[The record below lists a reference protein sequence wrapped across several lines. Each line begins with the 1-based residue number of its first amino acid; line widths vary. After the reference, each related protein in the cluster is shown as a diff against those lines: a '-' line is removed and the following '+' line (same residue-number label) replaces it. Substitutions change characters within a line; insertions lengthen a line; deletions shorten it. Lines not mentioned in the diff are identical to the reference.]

1 MSAETI
7 LFELGTEELPAGEY
21 VGMADALASGICEGL
36 KNHSLSFGDARVL
49 ATPRRLTVIVSDVA
63 TTATDTEQEV
73 LGPPIAAA
81 TTKEGDWSPAALG
94 FAKKQGIE
102 VDALD
107 TIATDKGERL
117 GVVKRVKGAVC
128 ADVLPGIVSQ
138 AVAQIPVS
146 KRMRWGRARHEFLRP
161 VQWLMLLLG
170 EDSLDVSLFGLES
183 GRLTRGH
190 RFHGKQEIE
199 VSHPN
204 RYELLLREQYVIAD
218 HNERKRLIR
227 QQVESLVKSDET
239 AVIDEALLNEVTGLV
254 EWPVALRGAFDEAFL
269 SVPRQA
275 LVSSMREHQKYFHI
289 EAADGALVP
298 AFITISN
305 IESSN
310 PQAVIYGNEKV
321 IRPRL
326 ADAAFFF
333 ETDKATSL
341 AVKSER
347 LENVLFQRDLGTLAA
362 KQRRI
367 TNLAVALCKELGADE
382 ATVSAAGSVLK
393 ADLVS
398 DMVGEFPELQGI
410 AGRHYALNDGL
421 STGVSDAIEQHYW
434 PKFSGDKLPSTPE
447 SGAVALADRLDTLV
461 GIFGIGQSP
470 TGSKDP
476 FGLRR
481 ASVAIIRLLLAFA
494 PHSEIE
500 VVINRAVSEFEPDT
514 LSSNTSATVFNYLL
528 ERLPAHYDDLGVSV
542 DILRAVTAVGTKT
555 LGDIDG
561 RSQAL
566 QGFAGSEAALALA
579 AANKRVA
586 NILAK
591 TDDIV
596 GSVDPSLF
604 EDIAESTL
612 FNSLQKTEGDLNTA
626 LNLANYAEALNCLAG
641 LRDDV
646 DLFFDQ
652 VLVNADN
659 DAIRLNRLALLKE
672 LRSQFLRVAD
682 LAVLAR

>member
-1 MSAETI
+1 MTTDTI

-21 VGMADALASGICEGL
+21 VGMAEALASGICDGL
-36 KNHSLSFGDARVL
+36 KNHSLSFGTARVL
-49 ATPRRLTVIVSDVA
+49 ATPRRLTAIISDVA
-63 TTATDTEQEV
+63 ISATDTEQEV
-73 LGPPIAAA
+73 LGPPVAAA
-81 TTKEGDWSPAALG
+81 KTKEGEWSPAALG
-94 FAKKQGIE
+94 FAKKQG
-102 VDALD
+102 VDVEALD
-107 TIATDKGERL
+107 TIATDKGDRL
-117 GVVKRVKGAVC
+117 GLVKRVTGAVC
-128 ADVLPGIVSQ
+128 AEVLPSIVSQ
-138 AVAQIPVS
+138 AVANIPVS
-146 KRMRWGRARHEFLRP
+146 KRMRWGRERHEFLRP

-170 EDSLDVSLFGLES
+170 EDSLDVSLFGLKS
-183 GRLTRGH
+183 CRVTRGH

-199 VSHPN
+199 ISHPN
-204 RYELLLREQYVIAD
+204 CYEVLLREQHVIAD
-218 HNERKRLIR
+218 HNERKTLIR
-227 QQVESLVKSDET
+227 KQVEALVSSGET
-239 AVIDEALLNEVTGLV
+239 AVIDDALLDEVTGLV

-289 EAADGALVP
+289 EADDGALVP

-305 IESSN
+305 IESTN

-326 ADAAFFF
+326 ADAVFFF
-333 ETDKATSL
+333 ETDKTTSL

-367 TNLAVALCKELGADE
+367 MNLAKALCEDLGADE
-382 ATVSAAGSVLK
+382 TTVSAAGAVLK

-421 STGVSDAIEQHYW
+421 SDAVADAIEQHYW
-434 PKFSGDKLPSTPE
+434 PKFSGDQLPSTPE
-447 SGAVALADRLDTLV
+447 SAALAIADRLDTLV

-476 FGLRR
+476 FALRR

-494 PHSEIE
+494 PHAD
-500 VVINRAVSEFEPDT
+500 VKGVINRAVSQFEPDT
-514 LSSNTSATVFNYLL
+514 LAANTSETVFNYLL
-528 ERLPAHYDDLGVSV
+528 ERLPAHYEDIGVSV
-542 DILRAVTAVGTKT
+542 DMLRAVTAVGTVT

-566 QGFAGSEAALALA
+566 QGFAGSEAASALA

-591 TDDIV
+591 TDETV
-596 GSVDPSLF
+596 GKVDPSLF
-604 EDIAESTL
+604 EDSAESAL
-612 FNSLQKTEGDLNTA
+612 FTSLEKTQRDLDSA
-626 LNLANYAEALNCLAG
+626 LQVANYADALSCLAG
-641 LRDDV
+641 LREDV